1 MTVVREFIVRDR
13 KFTIVKKDG
22 FFCAIEDKYITDGK
36 LNTALNGLQMNASKD
51 LNMCLNTT
59 KSCVEIDH
67 LVQQGMSR
75 REAVMAYFELQGCR
89 HEKL

>member
-1 MTVVREFIVRDR
+1 MTVVREFIVRNR

-36 LNTALNGLQMNASKD
+36 LNTALNGLQMHASKD
-51 LNMCLNTT
+51 LNICLNTV
-59 KSCVEIDH
+59 KACVEVDH

-75 REAVMAYFELQGCR
+75 QEAVMAYFELQGVQA
-89 HEKL
+89 

>member
-1 MTVVREFIVRDR
+1 MTVVREFIVRNR

-36 LNTALNGLQMNASKD
+36 LNTALNGLQMHASKD
-51 LNMCLNTT
+51 LNICLNTV
-59 KSCVEIDH
+59 KACVEVDH

-75 REAVMAYFELQGCR
+75 QEAVMSYFELQGVQA
-89 HEKL
+89 